1 MINFIMGLSFITEGA
16 IPSAASDPLH
26 VSQDC
31 VIESETSNFTDDK
44 GMAELQISGSFTDGY
59 RKILRGE
66 HRMQVYSGK
75 SVFGGI
81 AIGKISVY
89 KKNEQQ
95 VKRVRTED
103 TKGELAR
110 YEAAKAAAVEQLQ
123 ELYQKALKE
132 VGEANA
138 AIFEIHQIML
148 DDGDYNES
156 VENIIET
163 QKVNAEY
170 AVAVTGD
177 NFAQMFRAMDDD
189 YMRERAADVKDI
201 SERVLSVLHGGQ
213 KRKVV
218 TDEPV
223 IIVADDLAPSETVQ
237 LEKDMVLSFVTVHG
251 SVNSHTAILA
261 RTMAIPA
268 LIGTEE
274 LPLDDT
280 VDGKLAVV
288 DGLNGKIYVEPDA
301 QTLEEMKKRQQAEQE
316 KKELLQLLKG
326 KENVTLDGKKIM
338 LYANIGNIKD
348 LATVIQND
356 AGGIGLFRSEF
367 IYLEKD
373 QYPTEEEQFSIYKTA
388 VETMAGK
395 RVIIR
400 TLDIGADKQCEYF
413 GMDKEENPALGYRAI
428 RICLTRPEIFKTQ
441 LRALFRASAY
451 GNLAIMYPMITSLW
465 EVKRIKEIVEEVKA
479 ELTAEQLE
487 FGNPQQGIMIETP
500 AAVMMS
506 GELAKE
512 VDFFSIGTND
522 LTQYTLAIDRQ
533 NPKLDKF
540 YDAHHPAVLS
550 MIRMTVENAHKAGI
564 WAGICGELGADTSLT
579 KEFLAMGV
587 DELSVSPGSILPIRK
602 IILETDIENR

>member
-1 MINFIMGLSFITEGA
+1 
-16 IPSAASDPLH
+16 
-26 VSQDC
+26 
-31 VIESETSNFTDDK
+31 
-44 GMAELQISGSFTDGY
+44 
-59 RKILRGE
+59 
-66 HRMQVYSGK
+66 MQVYSGK
-75 SVFGGI
+75 SVFRGI

-89 KKNEQQ
+89 RKNEQQ

-138 AIFEIHQIML
+138 AIFEIHQMML

-201 SERVLSVLHGGQ
+201 SERVLSILNGGQ
-213 KRKVV
+213 KGKVV

-301 QTLEEMKKRQQAEQE
+301 QTLEEMKKRRQAELE

-373 QYPTEEEQFSIYKTA
+373 RYPTEEEQFSIYKTA

-413 GMDKEENPALGYRAI
+413 KMDKEENPALGYRAI

-506 GELAKE
+506 EELAKE

-602 IILETDIENR
+602 IILETDTENR

>member
-1 MINFIMGLSFITEGA
+1 
-16 IPSAASDPLH
+16 
-26 VSQDC
+26 
-31 VIESETSNFTDDK
+31 
-44 GMAELQISGSFTDGY
+44 
-59 RKILRGE
+59 
-66 HRMQVYSGK
+66 MQVYSGK
-75 SVFGGI
+75 SVFRGI

-89 KKNEQQ
+89 RKNEQQ

-110 YEAAKAAAVEQLQ
+110 YEAAKAAAIEQLQ

-138 AIFEIHQIML
+138 AIFEIHQMML

-201 SERVLSVLHGGQ
+201 SERVLSILNGGQ
-213 KRKVV
+213 KGKGV

-301 QTLEEMKKRQQAEQE
+301 QTLEEMKKRRQAELE
-316 KKELLQLLKG
+316 KTELLQLLKG

-373 QYPTEEEQFSIYKTA
+373 RYPTEEEQFSIYKTA

-413 GMDKEENPALGYRAI
+413 KMDKEENPALGYRAI

-506 GELAKE
+506 EKLAKE

-550 MIRMTVENAHKAGI
+550 MIRMTVENAHKSGI

-587 DELSVSPGSILPIRK
+587 DELSISPGSILPIRK
-602 IILETDIENR
+602 IILETDTENR

>member
-1 MINFIMGLSFITEGA
+1 MGLSFITEGA

-26 VSQDC
+26 

-138 AIFEIHQIML
+138 AIVEIHQMML

-201 SERVLSVLHGGQ
+201 SERVLSVLNGGQ
-213 KRKVV
+213 KGKVV

-301 QTLEEMKKRQQAEQE
+301 QTLEEMKKRQQEEQE

-413 GMDKEENPALGYRAI
+413 KMDKEENPALGYRAI

>member
-1 MINFIMGLSFITEGA
+1 
-16 IPSAASDPLH
+16 
-26 VSQDC
+26 
-31 VIESETSNFTDDK
+31 
-44 GMAELQISGSFTDGY
+44 
-59 RKILRGE
+59 
-66 HRMQVYSGK
+66 MQVYSGK
-75 SVFGGI
+75 SVFRGI

-89 KKNEQQ
+89 RKNEQQ

-110 YEAAKAAAVEQLQ
+110 YEVAKAAAVEQLQ

-138 AIFEIHQIML
+138 AIFEIHQMML

-163 QKVNAEY
+163 QKINAEY

-261 RTMAIPA
+261 RTMAVPA

-301 QTLEEMKKRQQAEQE
+301 QTLEEMQKRQQAEQE

-373 QYPTEEEQFSIYKTA
+373 RYPTEEEQFSIYKTA

-413 GMDKEENPALGYRAI
+413 KMDKEENPALGYRAI

-487 FGNPQQGIMIETP
+487 FDNPQQGIMIETP

-602 IILETDIENR
+602 IILETDTENR

>member
-1 MINFIMGLSFITEGA
+1 
-16 IPSAASDPLH
+16 
-26 VSQDC
+26 
-31 VIESETSNFTDDK
+31 
-44 GMAELQISGSFTDGY
+44 
-59 RKILRGE
+59 
-66 HRMQVYSGK
+66 MQVYSGK
-75 SVFGGI
+75 SVFRGI

-89 KKNEQQ
+89 RKNEQQ

-110 YEAAKAAAVEQLQ
+110 YEAAKAAAIEQLQ

-138 AIFEIHQIML
+138 AIFEIHQMML

-201 SERVLSVLHGGQ
+201 SERVLSILNGGQ
-213 KRKVV
+213 KGKGV

-301 QTLEEMKKRQQAEQE
+301 QTLEEMKKRRQAELE
-316 KKELLQLLKG
+316 KTELLQLLKG

-373 QYPTEEEQFSIYKTA
+373 RYPTEEEQFSIYKTA

-413 GMDKEENPALGYRAI
+413 KMDKEENPALGYRAI

-487 FGNPQQGIMIETP
+487 FDNPQQGIMIETP

-506 GELAKE
+506 EKLAKE

-587 DELSVSPGSILPIRK
+587 DELSISPGSILPIRK
-602 IILETDIENR
+602 IILETDTENR